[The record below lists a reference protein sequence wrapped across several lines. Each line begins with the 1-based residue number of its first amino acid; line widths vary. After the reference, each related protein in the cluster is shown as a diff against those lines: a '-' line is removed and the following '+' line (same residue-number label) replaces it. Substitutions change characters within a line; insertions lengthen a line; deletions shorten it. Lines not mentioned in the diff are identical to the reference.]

1 MGSIRGAIL
10 GAVVLSVAPEVL
22 RDVSEYRMII
32 FGLIMMIVMLVRP
45 QGIMGKGRIRQKPRI
60 RTKRPEGGGSVGAVG
75 N

>member
-1 MGSIRGAIL
+1 MLFRS
-10 GAVVLSVAPEVL
+10 VLSVAPEIL

-45 QGIMGKGRIRQKPRI
+45 QGIMGKGRDRQKPRV
-60 RTKRPEGGGSVGAVG
+60 RAKRQGGGGTVGAIG